1 MADSAP
7 AWLCYGDYVCLSTSA
22 GANQSQQKY
31 LLGHSSPLMQLQK
44 LQKPKSEF
52 ASIILAENVA
62 TVPFTSEPSGKNVVL
77 DLITNAHL
85 YWFEILPQ
93 TDYDMSVQLGLFEK
107 RLGDAEKRLVDV
119 GRSLKQFKKP
129 NQNDQAQPAPPQPS
143 TKNVFR
149 RTPNIVHPEPIPHD
163 VSEEGIESSKKEE
176 ERPAV
181 SQEDINEKM
190 KYEEVV
196 NLEKVKIEQENVKL
210 LEIKLEIENLKS
222 KIEDCKKKMLQEQIG
237 NAQTITRVHGD
248 ALVFGALIQLR
259 HVASKRLITVTKHA
273 DHPVELVQ
281 DGRSGSLFYIER
293 VSTGVAGGSTK
304 VPAESNIVRLRSYV
318 SDSQFLRMEPN
329 LQLVTGT
336 KFPVSLDVELDGVF
350 NADQCFQLGTG
361 AAAPGDNR
369 VEWIIERC
377 KHNAV
382 AADDSSEADSDSDDA
397 EDDVDGVDVSEVL
410 SGCQIIRLFHRAS
423 ESYICALPSKVDHG
437 KVFFSHRS
445 ESDPSKGSGSI
456 ANSYWRVI
464 DGDGNVRR
472 GPKPNLQL

>member
-7 AWLCYGDYVCLSTSA
+7 TWLCYGDYICLSTCA
-22 GANQSQQKY
+22 GANESQQKY

-44 LQKPKSEF
+44 LQKSKSEF
-52 ASIILAENVA
+52 ASIILAENPA
-62 TVPFTSEPSGKNVVL
+62 TVPFTSEPSGKELVL

-93 TDYDMSVQLGLFEK
+93 TDYDMSVQLGVFEK
-107 RLGDAEKRLVDV
+107 RLGDAEKRLGDV
-119 GRSLKQFKKP
+119 GRRLEEFDKKSY
-129 NQNDQAQPAPPQPS
+129 QNDKAQAAPPQPGTS
-143 TKNVFR
+143 SVYQR
-149 RTPNIVHPEPIPHD
+149 RSSRVYPELILPA
-163 VSEEGIESSKKEE
+163 VNEEDIESLKKE
-176 ERPAV
+176 V
-181 SQEDINEKM
+181 VKLKM
-190 KYEEVV
+190 KE
-196 NLEKVKIEQENVKL
+196 ENVKS
-210 LEIKLEIENLKS
+210 EITNLKS
-222 KIEDCKKKMLQEQIG
+222 KIEEYKDKMVQEQRG

-350 NADQCFQLGTG
+350 NADQCCQLGTG

-423 ESYICALPSKVDHG
+423 ESYICALPSKGDQG
-437 KVFFSHRS
+437 NVFFSHRS

>member
-1 MADSAP
+1 VN
-7 AWLCYGDYVCLSTSA
+7 LKKVKKEI
-22 GANQSQQKY
+22 N
-31 LLGHSSPLMQLQK
+31 
-44 LQKPKSEF
+44 
-52 ASIILAENVA
+52 
-62 TVPFTSEPSGKNVVL
+62 
-77 DLITNAHL
+77 
-85 YWFEILPQ
+85 FEI
-93 TDYDMSVQLGLFEK
+93 EI
-107 RLGDAEKRLVDV
+107 
-119 GRSLKQFKKP
+119 LK
-129 NQNDQAQPAPPQPS
+129 
-143 TKNVFR
+143 
-149 RTPNIVHPEPIPHD
+149 
-163 VSEEGIESSKKEE
+163 G
-176 ERPAV
+176 
-181 SQEDINEKM
+181 
-190 KYEEVV
+190 
-196 NLEKVKIEQENVKL
+196 
-210 LEIKLEIENLKS
+210 
-222 KIEDCKKKMLQEQIG
+222 KIEDYKKKMLQEQIG

-304 VPAESNIVRLRSYV
+304 VPAGSDIFVRLRSYV

-361 AAAPGDNR
+361 AAAPGDPR
-369 VEWIIERC
+369 VVLVEWKIQRC

-445 ESDPSKGSGSI
+445 ESDPSKGSDSI
-456 ANSYWRVI
+456 ANSYW
-464 DGDGNVRR
+464 
-472 GPKPNLQL
+472 